1 MANIKVL
8 LVDDHAIMRDGIRA
22 LLSLHDDIEIVGEAA
37 EGEGAISKAMELSP
51 DVIIMDIAMPGMD
64 GLEAARRIKKQN
76 PSVKILFLTQY
87 DNREYVV
94 SAVKVGASGYI
105 PKRALGSELISAIR
119 AVYRGDSFLHP
130 TAATALI
137 EDYRQQ
143 SGAVDPYEQLTPR
156 ERQILKL
163 IAEGRTSREI
173 ADQLVISLKTVLG
186 HRTKLMGKLGIHNRS
201 ELVKYALRK
210 GLVTLD
216 S

>member
-1 MANIKVL
+1 MDKIKVL

-22 LLSLHDDIEIVGEAA
+22 LLSLRDDIEIVGEAA
-37 EGEGAISKAMELSP
+37 DGEGAIAKTLELSP
-51 DVIIMDIAMPGMD
+51 DVIVMDIAMPGMD

-87 DNREYVV
+87 DSREYVV

-143 SGAVDPYEQLTPR
+143 TSVADPYEQLTPR

-173 ADQLVISLKTVLG
+173 AGQLFISIKTVLG
-186 HRTKLMGKLGIHNRS
+186 HRTKLMSKLGLHNRAD
-201 ELVKYALRK
+201 LVKYALRK

-216 S
+216 P